1 MRLREMAGKLVPPK
15 LDPVDERVTSANA
28 GGGRPDL
35 RTTSRRPKPAV
46 DSLIAH
52 GFVTE
57 AVLPERIEPDD
68 VLEGITIEVPHRLK
82 RALHSEVAARRDDPT
97 RRSVASMKSVILEAL
112 AAYGFGDL
120 IRPADIEVQAGI
132 FMKRQS
138 AQMKRR

>member
-1 MRLREMAGKLVPPK
+1 MAAKLVPPK
-15 LDPVDERVTSANA
+15 LDPVGEPVPSAA
-28 GGGRPDL
+28 AAERPDL
-35 RTTSRRPKPAV
+35 RTTARRPKPVV
-46 DSLIAH
+46 DSLIAQ

-68 VLEGITIEVPHRLK
+68 ILESITIEVPRRLK
-82 RALHSEVAARRDDPT
+82 RALHSEVAARRDDPA

-120 IRPADIEVQAGI
+120 IRSGDIEVQAGI

-138 AQMKRR
+138 AQMRRR